1 MLRRVF
7 LYSQW
12 SNNATST
19 KSSSF
24 SPLFSRQFS
33 TASCSSHFSLSHSLT
48 LSDCSKQGWR
58 GGKFSRQSEQHHCL
72 TLANMIYDLNLF
84 QLSRAVEWEI
94 FKILQLSCSSM
105 KLKWNA
111 KLRVESTLIL
121 QWSLTAFNSWL
132 VAALLHFYQARKCT
146 KIQFPRDEYLPGL
159 WGKISISSQIHFD
172 GFTANSMYKIFMKSS
187 QSYFSYRFAYIPF
200 FCFPLATCKCFRAF
214 SFLEHIP
221 LPT

>member
-1 MLRRVF
+1 MLRRVI

-84 QLSRAVEWEI
+84 HLSRAVEWEI
-94 FKILQLSCSSM
+94 CRILQLSNSSM

-132 VAALLHFYQARKCT
+132 VAVLLHFYRARKCN
-146 KIQFPRDEYLPGL
+146 FP
-159 WGKISISSQIHFD
+159 
-172 GFTANSMYKIFMKSS
+172 
-187 QSYFSYRFAYIPF
+187 
-200 FCFPLATCKCFRAF
+200 
-214 SFLEHIP
+214 
-221 LPT
+221 